1 MELEKGTTYL
11 WYESKGR
18 LPIRIGIP
26 SDLSLAET
34 QAALQEFVDFVSEL
48 AALPHS
54 NKVTVGEA
62 YKIAREE
69 EKTEGH

>member
-26 SDLSLAET
+26 TELTLAET
-34 QAALQEFVDFVSEL
+34 QAALQEFVDFVAEL
-48 AALPHS
+48 ASLPHS
-54 NKVTVGEA
+54 NKITVGEA
-62 YKIAREE
+62 YKIACE
-69 EKTEGH
+69 EKTEEH

>member
-1 MELEKGTTYL
+1 MELEKGAQYL

-26 SDLSLAET
+26 TELTLAEA
-34 QAALQEFVDFVSEL
+34 QAALQEFVDFIADL

-54 NKVTVGEA
+54 NKVTVGAA
-62 YKIAREE
+62 YQIARE